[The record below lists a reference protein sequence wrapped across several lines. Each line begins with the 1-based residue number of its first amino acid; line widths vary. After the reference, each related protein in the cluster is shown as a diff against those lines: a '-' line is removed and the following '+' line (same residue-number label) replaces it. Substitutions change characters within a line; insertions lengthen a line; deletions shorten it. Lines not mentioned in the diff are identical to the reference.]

1 MPLESLT
8 TLDDSSLSN
17 SSSPSLCV
25 ADRAPA
31 YHPKPRPELR
41 TRKLKQSDK
50 RMKSLSWLFARK
62 PARSC
67 QKAWGPANNNTQ
79 KDKNQYQTDPQAAV
93 CGDSHRLGR
102 CRQLRPMWPIVRS
115 QIGWW
120 HRRSPIVKSL
130 PLPGPRHQADC
141 PALTSEIG
149 YRMGAFRNLRL
160 TRTSNEFVDSQR
172 FNSVWCLFGVCLV
185 SATLFQS
192 SYRLSQKATWVLMSY
207 VLWYILCLMTYV
219 LPYVSWL
226 MSYVSSDVWCHMLSW
241 LWFMSCF

>member
-1 MPLESLT
+1 
-8 TLDDSSLSN
+8 
-17 SSSPSLCV
+17 
-25 ADRAPA
+25 
-31 YHPKPRPELR
+31 
-41 TRKLKQSDK
+41 
-50 RMKSLSWLFARK
+50 MKSLSWLLARK

-172 FNSVWCLFGVCLV
+172 FNSVWCLRRFFKAPTGYPKKRLEYLCLM
-185 SATLFQS
+185 
-192 SYRLSQKATWVLMSY
+192 SYDISY
-207 VLWYILCLMTYV
+207 VLW
-219 LPYVSWL
+219 L
-226 MSYVSSDVWCHMLSW
+226 MSYLMSHDLCLTSHLMSDVICPHGFGLCLAFRTWTCDHVTRVDALSSID
-241 LWFMSCF
+241 MSSFYSFLFHLRNLHT